1 MHTEAAQNSPSKNK
15 GRPGLLS
22 IRMLRKTRMPFSHSR
37 GRTISE
43 DRRSVLPVPNP
54 QDPVAGPSN
63 GAEQAEV
70 IPDESQNA
78 PTYAQSPAK
87 DKRKRL
93 EELATARKQ
102 KRRL

>member
-1 MHTEAAQNSPSKNK
+1 M
-15 GRPGLLS
+15 
-22 IRMLRKTRMPFSHSR
+22 
-37 GRTISE
+37 
-43 DRRSVLPVPNP
+43 PNP

-63 GAEQAEV
+63 GAEQAEA